1 MNAFPINKKIVKGIK
16 RTVTAIQHDTLD
28 SICYRYFGANA
39 NDYLPRLIELNANF
53 APVAILPMGSK
64 IILPNNDD
72 VSQTTTLKLWD

>member
-53 APVAILPMGSK
+53 APMMM
-64 IILPNNDD
+64 
-72 VSQTTTLKLWD
+72 